1 MKSYICEN
9 HSTVFFLIQENL
21 FLGSHHSK
29 ALNSARKHKNR
40 VFIEVVVDKYD
51 YGLFEHPKNKK
62 QK

>member
-1 MKSYICEN
+1 MGCKN
-9 HSTVFFLIQENL
+9 WLSTKVSSLDEFKQ
-21 FLGSHHSK
+21 
-29 ALNSARKHKNR
+29 ALNSARKHKNG